1 MNSRGPLEAQKQAYS
16 GPPKVLGT
24 FSAVLLFFFFAAGC
38 GTGQTE
44 RYLHQAADLLAK
56 GNYSLAQEYYSQA
69 LELNPRL
76 AAAYLGCGKS
86 YEGLGSLASAVD
98 DYEHALELQPDLEE
112 VKERLIQLLVE
123 TGNGRRA
130 LDQFASAPPRVLTPS
145 LLLARGRGRMQVELA
160 SEAIEDFNSVLEQ
173 ESQNVSAHYY
183 RGLAHAKLG
192 EFQAAEE
199 DFTAAI
205 SLDAGHAGAYWQR
218 GLVREH
224 RGTKELAASDRQKA
238 AELDPRMSF
247 AESQIGKNMIE
258 NLTGQTG
265 DDAKLEPFSK
275 ETR

>member
-1 MNSRGPLEAQKQAYS
+1 MSENPGSSHYS
-16 GPPKVLGT
+16 
-24 FSAVLLFFFFAAGC
+24 A
-38 GTGQTE
+38 
-44 RYLHQAADLLAK
+44 
-56 GNYSLAQEYYSQA
+56 AQENYSQA
-69 LELNPRL
+69 LELDPRS
-76 AAAYLGCGKS
+76 AAAHLGRGKS
-86 YEGLGSLASAVD
+86 YEGLGSFASAVD

-123 TGNGRRA
+123 TGNGRKA
-130 LDQFASAPPRVLTPS
+130 LDYFASAPPSVLTAS

-160 SEAIEDFNSVLEQ
+160 AEAIEDFNSVIKQ
-173 ESQNVSAHYY
+173 DSQNVSAHYY

-192 EFQAAEE
+192 KFPAAEE

-258 NLTGQTG
+258 NLTGQAG